1 LATAGRAYKAH
12 LKIAFGTD
20 AGVYPHGNNAHE
32 FELMVQ
38 AGMPPLFVLQAATVN
53 AAQLLR
59 QEKDLGSLT
68 AGKWADVV
76 AVDGDPLQDISRMK
90 AVSFVMKDG
99 IVWKVNSA
107 PVSPD

>member
-1 LATAGRAYKAH
+1 M
-12 LKIAFGTD
+12 KIALGTD

-38 AGMPPLFVLQAATVN
+38 AGMPPMFVLQAATVN

-59 QEKDLGSLT
+59 QEKELGSIT
-68 AGKWADVV
+68 AGKLADVV

-90 AVSFVMKDG
+90 AVGFVMKEG
-99 IVWKVNSA
+99 VVYSGA
-107 PVSPD
+107 